1 MKTPRFY
8 ATMKVMN
15 RQLQGLTQMEVK
27 RRIDAG
33 KTNHF
38 KAKTGSSNWEIF
50 RRNVF
55 NSFNMLNFA
64 IFVALIAV
72 QAWSNL
78 FFFGIIVLNAFT
90 GMMTELRARRMIDK
104 LNLMN
109 KDQIRVVRDGQV
121 SAIDPQDIVLDDL
134 MLLSAG
140 EQVPSDA
147 KVVDGMAELNEA
159 MLTGESDLILKKDG
173 KELLSGSYLVSGQ
186 VYARVIHVAED
197 NYANKLML
205 EAKTHKPIVSR
216 ILYNMDKIAK
226 FTGKIVI
233 PFGLALFFEAYMIK
247 QLSLQESVVTSST
260 ALLGMLPKGIA
271 LLTITSLLTAVIKL
285 GMKHVLVQEMYSVE
299 TLARVDVLC
308 LDKTGT
314 ITQGKMTVKGLELL
328 SKRFTKE
335 ELEGLLAAY
344 MQHSK
349 DNNSTAQAI
358 RNAYEGLEN
367 NYQVGDIIPFSSDRK
382 WGAMVIEGV
391 GTLFLG
397 APEMLLKENP
407 QAVEQAQAR
416 GSRVLILALS
426 QSGIDTETMVLPHDV
441 EALTLLEIADPIR
454 EDAADTLEYLRSQDV
469 TLKIISGD
477 NPVTVSHIAH
487 QAGFVDYQ
495 SYIDCSKV
503 NDEELEA
510 LAEETA
516 IFGRVSPHQKKLL
529 IQTLN
534 ANGHTTA
541 MTGDGVN
548 DILALREADCSIVMA
563 EGDPATRQIANLVLM
578 DSEFKDIPEILF
590 EGRRVVNNI
599 AHIAPIFLI
608 KTVYSFLLGLICIAS
623 IVFGK
628 AEYLLVFPFIQVQM
642 TLAGQFIEGLPPFVL
657 TFERNI
663 RPVEKHFLRRSLQL
677 SIPNALMLVI
687 SVLIFHLSQVY
698 LGMSNTDM
706 LTLSYYMMGSTG
718 VLAVIRACI
727 PLNKGRVALI
737 IYSVFGFLISSY
749 YLSDVIEITT
759 LNAITL
765 PIYLVAMAICTPL
778 FFWISYKQ
786 GAFQKA

>member
-1 MKTPRFY
+1 MK
-8 ATMKVMN
+8 K
-15 RQLQGLTQMEVK
+15 QLQGLTQVEVK

-109 KDQIRVVRDGQV
+109 KDQIRVVRDGEV
-121 SAIDPQDIVLDDL
+121 TSIDPQDIVLDDI

-147 KVVDGMAELNEA
+147 VVVDGMAELNEA

-186 VYARVIHVAED
+186 VYAQVINVAED

-233 PFGLALFFEAYMIK
+233 PFGLALFFEAYLIK

-285 GMKHVLVQEMYSVE
+285 GMKHILVQEMYSVE

-314 ITQGKMTVKGLELL
+314 ITQGKMTVKGLKLL
-328 SKRFTKE
+328 SERFTKE
-335 ELEGLLAAY
+335 ELERLLAAY

-349 DNNSTAQAI
+349 DNNATAQAI
-358 RNAYEGLEN
+358 RNAYEGLEHH
-367 NYQVGDIIPFSSDRK
+367 YQVEDIIPFSSDRK
-382 WGAMVIEGV
+382 WGAMSIDGV

-397 APEMLLKENP
+397 APEMLLEENP
-407 QAVEQAQAR
+407 KAVDQAQAR
-416 GSRVLILALS
+416 GSRVLILAWS
-426 QSGIDTETMVLPHDV
+426 QSAVDTETMSLPNDV
-441 EALTLLEIADPIR
+441 EGLTLLEIADPIR
-454 EDAADTLEYLRSQDV
+454 EDAAETLEYLRSEDV

-487 QAGFVDYQ
+487 QAGFADYQ

-503 NDEELEA
+503 SDEELEA
-510 LAEETA
+510 LAEDTA

-623 IVFGK
+623 VVFGK

-642 TLAGQFIEGLPPFVL
+642 TLAGQFIEGFPPFIL

-737 IYSVFGFLISSY
+737 IYSVFGFFISSY
-749 YLSDVIEITT
+749 YLRDVIEIST
-759 LNAITL
+759 LNSYTL

-786 GAFQKA
+786 GAFQKT

>member
-1 MKTPRFY
+1 MK
-8 ATMKVMN
+8 K
-15 RQLQGLTQMEVK
+15 QLQGLTQVEVK

-33 KTNHF
+33 KINHF

-109 KDQIRVVRDGQV
+109 KDQIRVVRDGEV
-121 SAIDPQDIVLDDL
+121 TSIDPQDIVLDDI

-147 KVVDGMAELNEA
+147 VVVDGMAELNEA

-186 VYARVIHVAED
+186 VYAKVINVAED

-233 PFGLALFFEAYMIK
+233 PFGLALFFEAYLIK

-285 GMKHVLVQEMYSVE
+285 GMKHILVQEMYSVE

-328 SKRFTKE
+328 SERFTKE
-335 ELEGLLAAY
+335 ELERLLAAY

-349 DNNSTAQAI
+349 DKNATAQAI
-358 RNAYEGLEN
+358 RNAYEGLEHH
-367 NYQVGDIIPFSSDRK
+367 YQVGDVIPFSSDRK
-382 WGAMVIEGV
+382 WGAMVFDGI

-407 QAVEQAQAR
+407 KAVDQAQAR
-416 GSRVLILALS
+416 GSRVLILAWS
-426 QSGIDTETMVLPHDV
+426 QSAVDTETMSLPNDV

-454 EDAADTLEYLRSQDV
+454 EDAAETLEYLRSEDV

-503 NDEELEA
+503 SDEELED

-642 TLAGQFIEGLPPFVL
+642 TLTGQFIEGLPPFIL

-749 YLSDVIEITT
+749 YLRDVIEIST
-759 LNAITL
+759 LNSYTL

>member
-1 MKTPRFY
+1 MK
-8 ATMKVMN
+8 K
-15 RQLQGLTQMEVK
+15 QLQGLTQVEVK

-55 NSFNMLNFA
+55 NSFNVLNFA

-109 KDQIRVVRDGQV
+109 KDQIRVVRDGQLV
-121 SAIDPQDIVLDDL
+121 SIDPKDIVLDDI

-147 KVVDGMAELNEA
+147 VVVDGIAELNEA
-159 MLTGESDLILKKDG
+159 MLTGESDHILKKNG

-233 PFGLALFFEAYMIK
+233 PFGLALFFEAYLIK

-285 GMKHVLVQEMYSVE
+285 GMKHILVQEMYSVE

-328 SKRFTKE
+328 SERFTKE
-335 ELEGLLAAY
+335 ELERLLAAY

-349 DNNSTAQAI
+349 DKNATAQAI
-358 RNAYEGLEN
+358 RNAYEGLEHH
-367 NYQVGDIIPFSSDRK
+367 YQVGDVIPFSSDRK
-382 WGAMVIEGV
+382 WGAVSVNGF

-407 QAVEQAQAR
+407 KAVDQAQAR
-416 GSRVLILALS
+416 GSRVLILAWS
-426 QSGIDTETMVLPHDV
+426 QSGVDTETMILPNDV

-454 EDAADTLEYLRSQDV
+454 EDAAETLEYLRSEDV

-487 QAGFVDYQ
+487 QAGFADYQ

-503 NDEELEA
+503 SDEELEA
-510 LAEETA
+510 LAEDTA

-623 IVFGK
+623 VVFGK

-642 TLAGQFIEGLPPFVL
+642 TLAGQFIEGFPPFIL

-749 YLSDVIEITT
+749 YLRDVIAIST
-759 LNAITL
+759 LNSYTL

>member
-1 MKTPRFY
+1 MK
-8 ATMKVMN
+8 K
-15 RQLQGLTQMEVK
+15 QLQGLTQVEVK

-55 NSFNMLNFA
+55 NSFNVLNFA

-109 KDQIRVVRDGQV
+109 KDQIRVVRDGEV
-121 SAIDPQDIVLDDL
+121 TSIDPKDIVLDDI

-147 KVVDGMAELNEA
+147 VVVDGIAELNEA
-159 MLTGESDLILKKDG
+159 MLTGESDHILKKDG

-186 VYARVIHVAED
+186 VYAKVINVAED

-233 PFGLALFFEAYMIK
+233 PFGLALFFEAYLIK

-285 GMKHVLVQEMYSVE
+285 GMKHILVQEMYSVE

-328 SKRFTKE
+328 SERFTKE
-335 ELEGLLAAY
+335 ELERLLAAY

-349 DNNSTAQAI
+349 DKNATAQAI
-358 RNAYEGLEN
+358 RNAYEGLEHH
-367 NYQVGDIIPFSSDRK
+367 YQVGDVIPFSSDRK
-382 WGAMVIEGV
+382 WGAVSVNGL

-407 QAVEQAQAR
+407 KAVDQAQAR
-416 GSRVLILALS
+416 GSRVLILAWS
-426 QSGIDTETMVLPHDV
+426 QSGVDTETMILPNDV

-454 EDAADTLEYLRSQDV
+454 EDAAETLEYLRSEDV

-487 QAGFVDYQ
+487 QAGFADYQ

-503 NDEELEA
+503 SDEELEA
-510 LAEETA
+510 LAEDTA

-642 TLAGQFIEGLPPFVL
+642 TLAGQFIEGFPPFFL

-749 YLSDVIEITT
+749 YLRDVIEIST
-759 LNAITL
+759 LNSYTL

>member
-1 MKTPRFY
+1 
-8 ATMKVMN
+8 
-15 RQLQGLTQMEVK
+15 MEVK

-382 WGAMVIEGV
+382 WGAMVIDGV

-426 QSGIDTETMVLPHDV
+426 QSGIDTETMSLPNDV

-749 YLSDVIEITT
+749 YLSEVIEITT

>member
-1 MKTPRFY
+1 MK
-8 ATMKVMN
+8 K
-15 RQLQGLTQMEVK
+15 QLQGLTQLEVK

-55 NSFNMLNFA
+55 NSFNVLNFA

-109 KDQIRVVRDGQV
+109 KDQIRVVRDGQLV
-121 SAIDPQDIVLDDL
+121 SIDPKDIVLDDI

-147 KVVDGMAELNEA
+147 VVVDGMAELNEA
-159 MLTGESDLILKKDG
+159 MLTGESDHILKKDG

-186 VYARVIHVAED
+186 VYAKVINVAED

-226 FTGKIVI
+226 FTGKIAI
-233 PFGLALFFEAYMIK
+233 PFGLALFFQAYLIK

-271 LLTITSLLTAVIKL
+271 LLTITSLLTAVVKL
-285 GMKHVLVQEMYSVE
+285 GMKNVLVQEMYSVE

-328 SKRFTKE
+328 SERFTKE
-335 ELEGLLAAY
+335 ELERLLAAY

-349 DNNSTAQAI
+349 DKNATAQAI
-358 RNAYEGLEN
+358 RNAYEGLEHH
-367 NYQVGDIIPFSSDRK
+367 YQVDDVIPFSSDRK
-382 WGAMVIEGV
+382 WGAVSINGL

-407 QAVEQAQAR
+407 KAVDKAQAR
-416 GSRVLILALS
+416 GSRVLILAWS
-426 QSGIDTETMVLPHDV
+426 QSGVVTETMSLPNDV

-454 EDAADTLEYLRSQDV
+454 EDAAETLEYLRSEDV

-477 NPVTVSHIAH
+477 NPVTVSYIAH
-487 QAGFVDYQ
+487 QAGFADYQ

-503 NDEELEA
+503 SDEELKA
-510 LAEETA
+510 LAEDTA

-642 TLAGQFIEGLPPFVL
+642 TLAGQFIEGFPPFIL

-687 SVLIFHLSQVY
+687 CVLIFHLSQVY

-706 LTLSYYMMGSTG
+706 LTLSYYMMGSLG

-749 YLSDVIEITT
+749 YLRDVIEIST
-759 LNAITL
+759 LNSYTL

>member
-1 MKTPRFY
+1 MKFV
-8 ATMKVMN
+8 KK
-15 RQLQGLTQMEVK
+15 QLQGLTQVEVK
-27 RRIDAG
+27 QRIDDG
-33 KTNHF
+33 KTNYF
-38 KAKTGSSNWEIF
+38 KAKAGSSNWDIF

-90 GMMTELRARRMIDK
+90 GMMTELRARRMVDK

-109 KDQIRVVRDGQV
+109 QDQIRVVRDGQLV
-121 SAIDPQDIVLDDL
+121 SIDPKDIVLDDI

-147 KVVDGMAELNEA
+147 VVVDGMAELNEA
-159 MLTGESDLILKKDG
+159 MLTGESDQILKKDG

-186 VYARVIHVAED
+186 VYAKVINVAED

-205 EAKTHKPIVSR
+205 EAKTHKPIVSC

-260 ALLGMLPKGIA
+260 ALLGMLPKGIT

-285 GMKHVLVQEMYSVE
+285 GMKRILVQEMYSVE

-328 SKRFTKE
+328 SERFTKE
-335 ELEGLLAAY
+335 ELERLLAAY

-349 DNNSTAQAI
+349 DKNATAQAI
-358 RNAYEGLEN
+358 RNAYEGLEHH
-367 NYQVGDIIPFSSDRK
+367 YQVGDVIPFSSNRK
-382 WGAMVIEGV
+382 WGAVSINGL

-397 APEMLLKENP
+397 APEMLLKKNP
-407 QAVEQAQAR
+407 KAVDKAQAR
-416 GSRVLILALS
+416 GSRVLILAWS
-426 QSGIDTETMVLPHDV
+426 QSGIATENMILPNDI

-454 EDAADTLEYLRSQDV
+454 EDAAETLEYLRSEDV

-487 QAGFVDYQ
+487 QAGFADYQ
-495 SYIDCSKV
+495 SYIDCSKIS
-503 NDEELEA
+503 DEELEA
-510 LAEETA
+510 LAEDTA

-608 KTVYSFLLGLICIAS
+608 KTVYSFLLGLICIGS

-677 SIPNALMLVI
+677 AIPNALMLVI

-698 LGMSNTDM
+698 LGMSSTDM

-727 PLNKGRVALI
+727 PLNKGRVVLI

-749 YLSDVIEITT
+749 YLRDVIAIST
-759 LNAITL
+759 LNSYTL

-786 GAFQKA
+786 GAFQKAQSKT

>member
-1 MKTPRFY
+1 MK
-8 ATMKVMN
+8 K
-15 RQLQGLTQMEVK
+15 QLQGLTQVEVK

-55 NSFNMLNFA
+55 NSFNVFNFA

-109 KDQIRVVRDGQV
+109 KDQIRVVRDGQLV
-121 SAIDPQDIVLDDL
+121 SIDPKDIVLDDI

-147 KVVDGMAELNEA
+147 VVVDGIAELNEA
-159 MLTGESDLILKKDG
+159 MLTGESDHILKKDG

-205 EAKTHKPIVSR
+205 EAKNHKPIVSR

-233 PFGLALFFEAYMIK
+233 PFGLALFFEAYLIK

-285 GMKHVLVQEMYSVE
+285 GMKHILVQEMYSVE

-328 SKRFTKE
+328 SERFTKE
-335 ELEGLLAAY
+335 ELERLLAAY

-349 DNNSTAQAI
+349 DKNATAQAI
-358 RNAYEGLEN
+358 RNAYEGLEHH
-367 NYQVGDIIPFSSDRK
+367 YQVGDVIPFSSDRK
-382 WGAMVIEGV
+382 WGAVSVNGL

-407 QAVEQAQAR
+407 KAVDQAQAR
-416 GSRVLILALS
+416 GSRVLILAWS
-426 QSGIDTETMVLPHDV
+426 QSGVDTETMILPNDV

-454 EDAADTLEYLRSQDV
+454 EDAAETLEYLRSEDV

-487 QAGFVDYQ
+487 QAGFADYQ

-503 NDEELEA
+503 SDEELEA
-510 LAEETA
+510 LVEDTA

-642 TLAGQFIEGLPPFVL
+642 TLAGQFIEGFPPFIL

-749 YLSDVIEITT
+749 YLRDVIEIST
-759 LNAITL
+759 LNSYTL

>member
-1 MKTPRFY
+1 MKFV
-8 ATMKVMN
+8 KK
-15 RQLQGLTQMEVK
+15 QLQGLTQVEVK
-27 RRIDAG
+27 QRIDDG
-33 KTNHF
+33 KTNYF
-38 KAKTGSSNWEIF
+38 KAKAGSSNWDIF

-109 KDQIRVVRDGQV
+109 QDQIRVVRDGQLV
-121 SAIDPQDIVLDDL
+121 SIDPKDIVLDDI

-147 KVVDGMAELNEA
+147 VVVDGMAELNEA
-159 MLTGESDLILKKDG
+159 MLTGESDQILKKDG

-186 VYARVIHVAED
+186 VYAKVINVAED

-205 EAKTHKPIVSR
+205 EAKTHKPIVSC

-233 PFGLALFFEAYMIK
+233 PFGLALFFEAYLIK

-285 GMKHVLVQEMYSVE
+285 GMKHILVQEMYSVE

-328 SKRFTKE
+328 SERFTKE
-335 ELEGLLAAY
+335 ELERLLAAY

-349 DNNSTAQAI
+349 DKNATAQAI
-358 RNAYEGLEN
+358 RNAYEGLEHH
-367 NYQVGDIIPFSSDRK
+367 YQVGDVIPFSSNRK
-382 WGAMVIEGV
+382 WGAVSINGL

-397 APEMLLKENP
+397 APEMLLKKNP
-407 QAVEQAQAR
+407 KAVDKAQAR
-416 GSRVLILALS
+416 GSRVLILAWS
-426 QSGIDTETMVLPHDV
+426 QSGIATENMILPNDI

-454 EDAADTLEYLRSQDV
+454 EDAAETLEYLRSEDV

-487 QAGFVDYQ
+487 QAGFADYQ

-503 NDEELEA
+503 SDEELEA
-510 LAEETA
+510 LVEDTA

-642 TLAGQFIEGLPPFVL
+642 TLAGQFIEGFPPFIL

-698 LGMSNTDM
+698 LGMSSTDM

-727 PLNKGRVALI
+727 PLNKGRVVLI

-749 YLSDVIEITT
+749 YLRDVIAIST
-759 LNAITL
+759 LNSYTL

>member
-1 MKTPRFY
+1 MK
-8 ATMKVMN
+8 K
-15 RQLQGLTQMEVK
+15 QLQGLTQVEVK

-55 NSFNMLNFA
+55 NSFNVLNFA

-109 KDQIRVVRDGQV
+109 KDQIRVVRDGQLV
-121 SAIDPQDIVLDDL
+121 SIDPKDIVLDDV

-147 KVVDGMAELNEA
+147 VVVDGIAELNEA
-159 MLTGESDLILKKDG
+159 MLTGESDHILKKDG

-205 EAKTHKPIVSR
+205 EAKNHKPIVSR

-233 PFGLALFFEAYMIK
+233 PFGLALFFEAYLIK
-247 QLSLQESVVTSST
+247 QFSLQESVVTSST

-285 GMKHVLVQEMYSVE
+285 GMKHILVQEMYSVE

-328 SKRFTKE
+328 SERFTKE
-335 ELEGLLAAY
+335 ELERLLAAY

-349 DNNSTAQAI
+349 DKNATAQAI
-358 RNAYEGLEN
+358 RNAYEGLEHH
-367 NYQVGDIIPFSSDRK
+367 YQVGDVIPFSSDRK
-382 WGAMVIEGV
+382 WGAVSVNGL

-407 QAVEQAQAR
+407 KAVDQAQAR
-416 GSRVLILALS
+416 GSRVLILAWS
-426 QSGIDTETMVLPHDV
+426 QSGVDTETMILPNDV

-454 EDAADTLEYLRSQDV
+454 EDAAETLEYLRSEDV

-487 QAGFVDYQ
+487 QAGFADYQ

-503 NDEELEA
+503 SDEELEA
-510 LAEETA
+510 LVEDTA

-642 TLAGQFIEGLPPFVL
+642 TLAGQFIEGFPPFIL

-749 YLSDVIEITT
+749 YLRDVIEIST
-759 LNAITL
+759 LNSYTL

>member
-1 MKTPRFY
+1 MK
-8 ATMKVMN
+8 K
-15 RQLQGLTQMEVK
+15 QLQGLTQVEVK

-109 KDQIRVVRDGQV
+109 KDQIRVVRDGEV
-121 SAIDPQDIVLDDL
+121 TSIDPQDIVLDDI

-147 KVVDGMAELNEA
+147 VVVDGIAELNEA
-159 MLTGESDLILKKDG
+159 MLTGESDHILKKDG

-186 VYARVIHVAED
+186 VYAKVINVAED

-233 PFGLALFFEAYMIK
+233 PFGLALFFEAYLIK

-285 GMKHVLVQEMYSVE
+285 GMKHILVQEMYSVE

-328 SKRFTKE
+328 SERFTKE
-335 ELEGLLAAY
+335 ELERLLAAY

-349 DNNSTAQAI
+349 DKNATAQAI
-358 RNAYEGLEN
+358 RNAYEGLEHH
-367 NYQVGDIIPFSSDRK
+367 YQVGDIIPFSSDRK
-382 WGAMVIEGV
+382 WGAMSIDGI

-407 QAVEQAQAR
+407 KAVDQAQAR
-416 GSRVLILALS
+416 GSRVLILAWS
-426 QSGIDTETMVLPHDV
+426 QSAVDTETMSLPNDV
-441 EALTLLEIADPIR
+441 EGLTLLEIADPIR
-454 EDAADTLEYLRSQDV
+454 EDAAETLEYLRSEDV

-487 QAGFVDYQ
+487 QAGFADYQ

-503 NDEELEA
+503 SDKELEA
-510 LAEETA
+510 LAEDTA

-642 TLAGQFIEGLPPFVL
+642 TLAGQFIEGLPPFIL

-749 YLSDVIEITT
+749 YLRDVIEIST
-759 LNAITL
+759 LNSYTL

-786 GAFQKA
+786 GAFQKT

>member
-1 MKTPRFY
+1 MEK
-8 ATMKVMN
+8 
-15 RQLQGLTQMEVK
+15 QLQGLTQMEVK

-109 KDQIRVVRDGQV
+109 KDQIRVVRDGEV
-121 SAIDPQDIVLDDL
+121 TSIDPQDIVLDDI

-147 KVVDGMAELNEA
+147 VVVDGMAELNEA

-186 VYARVIHVAED
+186 VYAKVINVAED

-233 PFGLALFFEAYMIK
+233 PFGLALFFEAYLIK

-285 GMKHVLVQEMYSVE
+285 GMKHILVQEMYSVE

-314 ITQGKMTVKGLELL
+314 ITQGKMTVKGLKLL
-328 SKRFTKE
+328 SERFTKE
-335 ELEGLLAAY
+335 ELERLLAAY

-349 DNNSTAQAI
+349 DNNATAQAI
-358 RNAYEGLEN
+358 RNAYEGLEHH
-367 NYQVGDIIPFSSDRK
+367 YQVGDIIPFSSDRK
-382 WGAMVIEGV
+382 WGAMSIDGI

-407 QAVEQAQAR
+407 KAVDQAQAR
-416 GSRVLILALS
+416 GSRVLILAWS
-426 QSGIDTETMVLPHDV
+426 QSAVDTETMSLPNDV
-441 EALTLLEIADPIR
+441 EGLTLLEIADPIR
-454 EDAADTLEYLRSQDV
+454 EDAAETLEYLRSEDV

-487 QAGFVDYQ
+487 QAGFADYQ

-503 NDEELEA
+503 SDKELEA
-510 LAEETA
+510 LAEDTA

-642 TLAGQFIEGLPPFVL
+642 TLAGQFIEGLPPFIL

-698 LGMSNTDM
+698 LGMSSTDM

-749 YLSDVIEITT
+749 YLRDVIEIST
-759 LNAITL
+759 LNSYTL

-786 GAFQKA
+786 GAFQKT

>member
-1 MKTPRFY
+1 MK
-8 ATMKVMN
+8 K
-15 RQLQGLTQMEVK
+15 QLQGLTQVEVK

-55 NSFNMLNFA
+55 NSFNVLNFA
-64 IFVALIAV
+64 IFMALIAV

-109 KDQIRVVRDGQV
+109 KDQIRVVRDGQLV
-121 SAIDPQDIVLDDL
+121 SIDPKDIVLDDV

-147 KVVDGMAELNEA
+147 LVVDGMAELNEA
-159 MLTGESDLILKKDG
+159 MLTGESDHILKKDG

-233 PFGLALFFEAYMIK
+233 PFGLALFFEAYLIK

-285 GMKHVLVQEMYSVE
+285 GMKHILVQEMYSVE

-328 SKRFTKE
+328 SDRFTKE
-335 ELEGLLAAY
+335 ELERLLAAY

-349 DNNSTAQAI
+349 DKNATAQAI
-358 RNAYEGLEN
+358 RNAYEGLEHH
-367 NYQVGDIIPFSSDRK
+367 YQVGDVIPFSSDRK
-382 WGAMVIEGV
+382 WGAVSVNGL

-407 QAVEQAQAR
+407 KAVDQAQAR
-416 GSRVLILALS
+416 GSRVLILAWS
-426 QSGIDTETMVLPHDV
+426 QSGVDTETMLLPNDV

-454 EDAADTLEYLRSQDV
+454 EDAAETLEYLRSEDV

-487 QAGFVDYQ
+487 QAGFADYQ

-503 NDEELEA
+503 SDEELEA
-510 LAEETA
+510 LAEDTA

-642 TLAGQFIEGLPPFVL
+642 TLAGQFIEGFPPFIL

-749 YLSDVIEITT
+749 YLRDVIAIST
-759 LNAITL
+759 LNSYTL

>member
-1 MKTPRFY
+1 MK
-8 ATMKVMN
+8 K
-15 RQLQGLTQMEVK
+15 QLQGLTQVEVK

-109 KDQIRVVRDGQV
+109 KDQIRVVRDGEV
-121 SAIDPQDIVLDDL
+121 TSIDPQDIVLDDI

-147 KVVDGMAELNEA
+147 VVVDGIAELNEA
-159 MLTGESDLILKKDG
+159 MLTGESDHILKKDG

-233 PFGLALFFEAYMIK
+233 PFGLALFFEAYLIK

-285 GMKHVLVQEMYSVE
+285 GMKHILVQEMYSVE

-328 SKRFTKE
+328 SERFTKE
-335 ELEGLLAAY
+335 ELERLLAAY

-349 DNNSTAQAI
+349 DKNATAQAI
-358 RNAYEGLEN
+358 RNAYEGLEHH
-367 NYQVGDIIPFSSDRK
+367 YQVGDVIPFSSDRK
-382 WGAMVIEGV
+382 WGAVSVNEL

-407 QAVEQAQAR
+407 KAVDQAQAR
-416 GSRVLILALS
+416 GSRVLILAWS
-426 QSGIDTETMVLPHDV
+426 QSGVDTETMILPNDV

-454 EDAADTLEYLRSQDV
+454 EDAAETLEYLRSEDV

-487 QAGFVDYQ
+487 QAGFADYQ

-503 NDEELEA
+503 SDEELEA
-510 LAEETA
+510 LAEDTA

-642 TLAGQFIEGLPPFVL
+642 TLAGQFIEGFPPFIL

-749 YLSDVIEITT
+749 YLRDVIEIST
-759 LNAITL
+759 LNSYTL

>member
-1 MKTPRFY
+1 MK
-8 ATMKVMN
+8 K
-15 RQLQGLTQMEVK
+15 QLQGLTQVEVK

-55 NSFNMLNFA
+55 NSFNVLNFA
-64 IFVALIAV
+64 IFMALIAV

-109 KDQIRVVRDGQV
+109 KDQIRVVRDGEV
-121 SAIDPQDIVLDDL
+121 TSIDPKDIVLDDI

-147 KVVDGMAELNEA
+147 VVVDGMAELNEA
-159 MLTGESDLILKKDG
+159 MLTGESDHILKKDG

-186 VYARVIHVAED
+186 VYAKVINVAED

-233 PFGLALFFEAYMIK
+233 PFGLALFFEAYLIK

-285 GMKHVLVQEMYSVE
+285 GMKHILVQEMYSVE

-328 SKRFTKE
+328 SERFTKE
-335 ELEGLLAAY
+335 ELERLLAAY

-349 DNNSTAQAI
+349 DKNATAQAI
-358 RNAYEGLEN
+358 RNAYEGLEHH
-367 NYQVGDIIPFSSDRK
+367 YQVGDVIPFSSDRK
-382 WGAMVIEGV
+382 WGAVSVNEL

-407 QAVEQAQAR
+407 KAVDQAQAR
-416 GSRVLILALS
+416 GSRVLILAWS
-426 QSGIDTETMVLPHDV
+426 QSGVDTETMILPNDV

-454 EDAADTLEYLRSQDV
+454 EDAAETLEYLRSEDV

-487 QAGFVDYQ
+487 QAGFADYQ

-503 NDEELEA
+503 SDEELEA
-510 LAEETA
+510 LAEDTA

-642 TLAGQFIEGLPPFVL
+642 TLAGQFIEGFPPFIL

-749 YLSDVIEITT
+749 YLRDVIAIST
-759 LNAITL
+759 LNSYTL

>member
-1 MKTPRFY
+1 
-8 ATMKVMN
+8 
-15 RQLQGLTQMEVK
+15 MEVK

-109 KDQIRVVRDGQV
+109 KDQIRVVRDGEV
-121 SAIDPQDIVLDDL
+121 TSIDPQDIVLDDI

-147 KVVDGMAELNEA
+147 VVVDGMAELNEA

-186 VYARVIHVAED
+186 VYAKVINVAED

-205 EAKTHKPIVSR
+205 EAKTHKQIVSR

-233 PFGLALFFEAYMIK
+233 PFGLALFFEAYLIK

-285 GMKHVLVQEMYSVE
+285 GMKHILVQEMYSVE

-314 ITQGKMTVKGLELL
+314 ITQGKMTVKGLKLL
-328 SKRFTKE
+328 SERFTKE
-335 ELEGLLAAY
+335 ELERLLAAY

-349 DNNSTAQAI
+349 DNNATAQAI
-358 RNAYEGLEN
+358 RNAYEGLEHH
-367 NYQVGDIIPFSSDRK
+367 YQVGDVIPFSSDRK
-382 WGAMVIEGV
+382 WGAMSIDGI

-407 QAVEQAQAR
+407 KAVDQAQAR
-416 GSRVLILALS
+416 GSRVLILAWS
-426 QSGIDTETMVLPHDV
+426 QSAVDTETMSLPNDV
-441 EALTLLEIADPIR
+441 EGLTLLEIADPIR
-454 EDAADTLEYLRSQDV
+454 EDAAETLEYLRSEDV

-487 QAGFVDYQ
+487 QAGFADYQ

-503 NDEELEA
+503 SDKELEA
-510 LAEETA
+510 LAEDTA

-642 TLAGQFIEGLPPFVL
+642 TLAGQFIEGLPPFIL

-749 YLSDVIEITT
+749 YLRDVIEIST
-759 LNAITL
+759 LNSYTL

-786 GAFQKA
+786 GAFQKT

>member
-1 MKTPRFY
+1 MK
-8 ATMKVMN
+8 K
-15 RQLQGLTQMEVK
+15 QLQGLTQVEVK

-109 KDQIRVVRDGQV
+109 KDQIRVVRDGEV
-121 SAIDPQDIVLDDL
+121 TSIDPQDIVLDDI

-147 KVVDGMAELNEA
+147 VVVDGMAELNEA

-173 KELLSGSYLVSGQ
+173 RELLSGSYLVSGQ
-186 VYARVIHVAED
+186 VYAKVINVAED

-233 PFGLALFFEAYMIK
+233 PFGLALFFEAYLIK

-285 GMKHVLVQEMYSVE
+285 GMKHILVQEMYSVE

-314 ITQGKMTVKGLELL
+314 ITQGKMTVKGLKLL
-328 SKRFTKE
+328 SERFTKE
-335 ELEGLLAAY
+335 ELERLLAAY

-349 DNNSTAQAI
+349 DNNATAQAI
-358 RNAYEGLEN
+358 RNAYEGLEHH
-367 NYQVGDIIPFSSDRK
+367 YQVGDVIPFSSDRK
-382 WGAMVIEGV
+382 WGAMSIDGI

-407 QAVEQAQAR
+407 KAVDQAQAL
-416 GSRVLILALS
+416 SLI
-426 QSGIDTETMVLPHDV
+426 
-441 EALTLLEIADPIR
+441 
-454 EDAADTLEYLRSQDV
+454 
-469 TLKIISGD
+469 
-477 NPVTVSHIAH
+477 HI
-487 QAGFVDYQ
+487 
-495 SYIDCSKV
+495 
-503 NDEELEA
+503 
-510 LAEETA
+510 
-516 IFGRVSPHQKKLL
+516 
-529 IQTLN
+529 
-534 ANGHTTA
+534 
-541 MTGDGVN
+541 
-548 DILALREADCSIVMA
+548 
-563 EGDPATRQIANLVLM
+563 
-578 DSEFKDIPEILF
+578 
-590 EGRRVVNNI
+590 
-599 AHIAPIFLI
+599 
-608 KTVYSFLLGLICIAS
+608 
-623 IVFGK
+623 
-628 AEYLLVFPFIQVQM
+628 
-642 TLAGQFIEGLPPFVL
+642 
-657 TFERNI
+657 
-663 RPVEKHFLRRSLQL
+663 
-677 SIPNALMLVI
+677 
-687 SVLIFHLSQVY
+687 
-698 LGMSNTDM
+698 
-706 LTLSYYMMGSTG
+706 
-718 VLAVIRACI
+718 
-727 PLNKGRVALI
+727 
-737 IYSVFGFLISSY
+737 
-749 YLSDVIEITT
+749 
-759 LNAITL
+759 
-765 PIYLVAMAICTPL
+765 
-778 FFWISYKQ
+778 
-786 GAFQKA
+786 

>member
-1 MKTPRFY
+1 MK
-8 ATMKVMN
+8 K
-15 RQLQGLTQMEVK
+15 QLQGLTQVEVK

-55 NSFNMLNFA
+55 NSFNVLNFA

-109 KDQIRVVRDGQV
+109 QDQIRVVRDGQLV
-121 SAIDPQDIVLDDL
+121 SIDPKDIVLDDV

-147 KVVDGMAELNEA
+147 VVIDGMAELNEA
-159 MLTGESDLILKKDG
+159 MLTGESDHILKKDG

-186 VYARVIHVAED
+186 VYAKVINVAED

-285 GMKHVLVQEMYSVE
+285 GMKHILVQEMYSVE

-328 SKRFTKE
+328 SERFTKE
-335 ELEGLLAAY
+335 ELERLLAAY

-349 DNNSTAQAI
+349 DKNATAQAI
-358 RNAYEGLEN
+358 RNAYEGLEHH
-367 NYQVGDIIPFSSDRK
+367 YQVGDVIPFSSDRK
-382 WGAMVIEGV
+382 WGAVGV
-391 GTLFLG
+391 NGLGTLFLG

-407 QAVEQAQAR
+407 KAVDQAQAR
-416 GSRVLILALS
+416 GSRVLILAWS
-426 QSGIDTETMVLPHDV
+426 QSGVDTETMILPNDV

-454 EDAADTLEYLRSQDV
+454 EDAAETLEYLRSEDV

-487 QAGFVDYQ
+487 QAGFADYQ

-503 NDEELEA
+503 SDEELEA
-510 LAEETA
+510 LAEDTA

-642 TLAGQFIEGLPPFVL
+642 TLAGQFIEGFPPFIL

-749 YLSDVIEITT
+749 YLRDVIAIST
-759 LNAITL
+759 LNSYTL

>member
-1 MKTPRFY
+1 
-8 ATMKVMN
+8 MKVMKK
-15 RQLQGLTQMEVK
+15 QLQGLTQVEVK

-55 NSFNMLNFA
+55 NSFNVLNFA

-109 KDQIRVVRDGQV
+109 KDQIRVVRDGQLV
-121 SAIDPQDIVLDDL
+121 SIDPKDIVLDDV

-147 KVVDGMAELNEA
+147 VVVDGIAELNEA
-159 MLTGESDLILKKDG
+159 MLTGESDHILKKDG

-205 EAKTHKPIVSR
+205 EAKNHKPIVSR

-233 PFGLALFFEAYMIK
+233 PFGLALFFEAYLIK

-285 GMKHVLVQEMYSVE
+285 GMKHILVQEMYSVE

-328 SKRFTKE
+328 SERFTKE
-335 ELEGLLAAY
+335 ELERLLAAY

-349 DNNSTAQAI
+349 DKNATAQAI
-358 RNAYEGLEN
+358 RNAYEGLEHH
-367 NYQVGDIIPFSSDRK
+367 YQVGDVIPFSSDRK
-382 WGAMVIEGV
+382 WGAVSVNGL

-407 QAVEQAQAR
+407 KAVDQAQAR
-416 GSRVLILALS
+416 GSRVLILAWS
-426 QSGIDTETMVLPHDV
+426 QSGVDTETMILPNDV

-454 EDAADTLEYLRSQDV
+454 EDAAETLEYLRSEDV

-487 QAGFVDYQ
+487 QAGFADYQ

-503 NDEELEA
+503 SDEELEA
-510 LAEETA
+510 LVEDTA

-642 TLAGQFIEGLPPFVL
+642 TLAGQFIEGFPPFIL

-698 LGMSNTDM
+698 PGMSNTDM

-749 YLSDVIEITT
+749 YLRDVIEIST
-759 LNAITL
+759 LNSYTL

>member
-1 MKTPRFY
+1 MK
-8 ATMKVMN
+8 K
-15 RQLQGLTQMEVK
+15 QLQGLTQVEVK

-109 KDQIRVVRDGQV
+109 KDQIRVVRDGEV
-121 SAIDPQDIVLDDL
+121 TSIDPQDIVLDDI

-147 KVVDGMAELNEA
+147 VVVDGMAELNEA

-186 VYARVIHVAED
+186 VYAKVINVAED

-233 PFGLALFFEAYMIK
+233 PFGLALFFEAYLIK

-285 GMKHVLVQEMYSVE
+285 GMKHILVQEMYSVE

-314 ITQGKMTVKGLELL
+314 ITQGKMTVKGLKLL
-328 SKRFTKE
+328 SERFTKE
-335 ELEGLLAAY
+335 ELERLLAAY

-349 DNNSTAQAI
+349 DNNATAQAI
-358 RNAYEGLEN
+358 RNAYEGLEHH
-367 NYQVGDIIPFSSDRK
+367 YQVGDIIPFSSDRK
-382 WGAMVIEGV
+382 WGAMSIDGV

-407 QAVEQAQAR
+407 KAVDQAQAR
-416 GSRVLILALS
+416 GSRVLILAWS
-426 QSGIDTETMVLPHDV
+426 QSGVDTETMILPNDV

-454 EDAADTLEYLRSQDV
+454 EDAAETLEYLRSEDV

-487 QAGFVDYQ
+487 QAGFADYQ

-503 NDEELEA
+503 SDEELEA
-510 LAEETA
+510 LAEDTA

-642 TLAGQFIEGLPPFVL
+642 TLAGQFIEGFPPFIL

-749 YLSDVIEITT
+749 YLRDVIEIST
-759 LNAITL
+759 LNSYTL

>member
-1 MKTPRFY
+1 MKFV
-8 ATMKVMN
+8 KK
-15 RQLQGLTQMEVK
+15 QLQGLTQVEVK
-27 RRIDAG
+27 QRIDDG
-33 KTNHF
+33 KTNYF
-38 KAKTGSSNWEIF
+38 KAKAGSSNWDIF

-90 GMMTELRARRMIDK
+90 GMMTELRARRMVDK

-109 KDQIRVVRDGQV
+109 QDQIRVVRDGQLV
-121 SAIDPQDIVLDDL
+121 SIDPKDIVLDDI

-147 KVVDGMAELNEA
+147 VVVDGMAELNEA
-159 MLTGESDLILKKDG
+159 MLTGESDQILKKDG

-186 VYARVIHVAED
+186 VYAKVINVAED

-233 PFGLALFFEAYMIK
+233 PFGLALFFEAYLIK

-285 GMKHVLVQEMYSVE
+285 GMKHILVQEMYSVE

-328 SKRFTKE
+328 SERFTKE
-335 ELEGLLAAY
+335 ELERLLAAY

-349 DNNSTAQAI
+349 DKNATAQAI
-358 RNAYEGLEN
+358 RNAYEGLEHH
-367 NYQVGDIIPFSSDRK
+367 YQVGDVIPFSSDRK
-382 WGAMVIEGV
+382 WGAVSVNGL

-407 QAVEQAQAR
+407 KAVDQAQAR
-416 GSRVLILALS
+416 GSRVLILAWS
-426 QSGIDTETMVLPHDV
+426 QSGVDTETMILPNDV

-454 EDAADTLEYLRSQDV
+454 EDAAETLEYLRSEDV

-487 QAGFVDYQ
+487 QAGFADYQ
-495 SYIDCSKV
+495 SYIDCSKIS
-503 NDEELEA
+503 DEELEA
-510 LAEETA
+510 LAEDTA

-642 TLAGQFIEGLPPFVL
+642 TLAGQFIEGFPPFIL

-677 SIPNALMLVI
+677 AIPNALMLVI

-698 LGMSNTDM
+698 LGMSSTDM

-727 PLNKGRVALI
+727 PLNKGRVVLI

-749 YLSDVIEITT
+749 YLRDVIAIST
-759 LNAITL
+759 LNSYTL

-786 GAFQKA
+786 GAFQKAQSKT

>member
-1 MKTPRFY
+1 MK
-8 ATMKVMN
+8 K
-15 RQLQGLTQMEVK
+15 QLQGLTQVEVK

-55 NSFNMLNFA
+55 NSFNVLNFA

-109 KDQIRVVRDGQV
+109 QDQIRVVRDGQLV
-121 SAIDPQDIVLDDL
+121 SIDPKDIVLDDV

-147 KVVDGMAELNEA
+147 VVIDGMAELNEA
-159 MLTGESDLILKKDG
+159 MLTGESDHILKKDG

-186 VYARVIHVAED
+186 VYAKVINVAED

-285 GMKHVLVQEMYSVE
+285 GMKHILVQEMYSVE

-328 SKRFTKE
+328 SERFTKE
-335 ELEGLLAAY
+335 ELERLLAAY

-349 DNNSTAQAI
+349 DKNATAQAI
-358 RNAYEGLEN
+358 RNAFESLEHH
-367 NYQVGDIIPFSSDRK
+367 YQVGDVIPFSSDRK
-382 WGAMVIEGV
+382 WGAVSVNGL

-407 QAVEQAQAR
+407 KAVDQAQAR
-416 GSRVLILALS
+416 GSRVLILAWS
-426 QSGIDTETMVLPHDV
+426 QSGVDTETMILPNDV

-454 EDAADTLEYLRSQDV
+454 EDAAETLEYLRSEDV

-487 QAGFVDYQ
+487 QAGFADYQ
-495 SYIDCSKV
+495 SYIDCCKV
-503 NDEELEA
+503 SDEELEV
-510 LAEETA
+510 LAEDTA

-608 KTVYSFLLGLICIAS
+608 KTVYSFLLGLICIGS

-698 LGMSNTDM
+698 LGMSSTDM

-749 YLSDVIEITT
+749 YLRDVIAIST
-759 LNAITL
+759 LNSYTL

>member
-1 MKTPRFY
+1 
-8 ATMKVMN
+8 MKVMKK
-15 RQLQGLTQMEVK
+15 QLQGLTQVEVK

-55 NSFNMLNFA
+55 NSFNVLNFA

-109 KDQIRVVRDGQV
+109 QDQIRVVRDGQLV
-121 SAIDPQDIVLDDL
+121 SIDPKDIVLDDV

-147 KVVDGMAELNEA
+147 VVVDGMAELNEA
-159 MLTGESDLILKKDG
+159 MLTGESDHILKKDG

-186 VYARVIHVAED
+186 VYAKVINVAED

-285 GMKHVLVQEMYSVE
+285 GMKHILVQEMYSVE

-328 SKRFTKE
+328 SERFTKE
-335 ELEGLLAAY
+335 ELERLLAAY

-349 DNNSTAQAI
+349 DKNATAQAI
-358 RNAYEGLEN
+358 RNAYEGLEHH
-367 NYQVGDIIPFSSDRK
+367 YQVGDVIPFSSDRK
-382 WGAMVIEGV
+382 WGAVSVNGL

-407 QAVEQAQAR
+407 KAVDQAQAR
-416 GSRVLILALS
+416 GSRVLILAWS
-426 QSGIDTETMVLPHDV
+426 QSGVDTETMILPNDV
-441 EALTLLEIADPIR
+441 EALTLLEISDPIR
-454 EDAADTLEYLRSQDV
+454 EDAAETLEYLRSEDV

-487 QAGFVDYQ
+487 QAGFADYQ
-495 SYIDCSKV
+495 SYIYCSKV
-503 NDEELEA
+503 SDEELEA
-510 LAEETA
+510 LAEDTA

-642 TLAGQFIEGLPPFVL
+642 TLAGQFIEGFPPFIL

-749 YLSDVIEITT
+749 YLRDVIAIST
-759 LNAITL
+759 LNSYTL